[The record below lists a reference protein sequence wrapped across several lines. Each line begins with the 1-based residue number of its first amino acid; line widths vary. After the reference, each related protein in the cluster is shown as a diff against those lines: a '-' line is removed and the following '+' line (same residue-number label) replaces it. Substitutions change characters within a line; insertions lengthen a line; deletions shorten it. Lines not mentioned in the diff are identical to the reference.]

1 MKDKNTSH
9 FVFTRKNY
17 ILLIAGISL
26 ICIGLLLMIG
36 GGSDNPNVFS
46 KKIFDFQRITL
57 APILIVSGF
66 IIEIF
71 AILYKPKG

>member
-71 AILYKPKG
+71 AILYKSKE